1 MSIRQ
6 IIFANNPKIRQKS
19 RTVRN
24 FDAPLRNLIQDM
36 IETMQEANGIG
47 LAAIQV
53 GVPEQVIV
61 VEEPQ
66 FLEEGEEPNPPV
78 YHVVVNPEIARAS
91 RETEEGIE
99 GCLSVPGW
107 VGEVERHTAVTVKG
121 LDPSGKE
128 VRIKARGLLARI
140 FQHEIDHCDG
150 VLFIDHI
157 EDSDKIWPVAEGEEE
172 AAEAA
177 QRIPDEKKSTEL

>member
-6 IIFANNPKIRQKS
+6 IVFANNPKIRQKS
-19 RTVRN
+19 REVKN
-24 FDAPLRNLIQDM
+24 FDQPLENLIQDM
-36 IETMQEANGIG
+36 IETMQDANGIG

-53 GVPEQVIV
+53 GVPEKIII

-66 FLEEGEEPNPPV
+66 DLEEGEEPQPPT
-78 YHVVVNPEIARAS
+78 YHVIVNPEIARAS
-91 RETEEGIE
+91 GETEAGIE

-107 VGEVERHTAVTVKG
+107 VGEVVRHEAVTVKG
-121 LDPSGKE
+121 VDASGKE
-128 VRIKARGLLARI
+128 IRVKARGLLARV

-157 EDSDKIWPVAEGEEE
+157 EDSNKIWPVAEGEEE

-177 QRIPDEKKSTEL
+177 QRVPGEKNTSEL